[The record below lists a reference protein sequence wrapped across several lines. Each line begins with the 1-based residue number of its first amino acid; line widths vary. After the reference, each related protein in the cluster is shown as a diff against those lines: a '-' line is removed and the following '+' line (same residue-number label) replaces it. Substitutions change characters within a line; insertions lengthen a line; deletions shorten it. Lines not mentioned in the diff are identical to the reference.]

1 MRDPTKLRVTAGAE
15 DIAVMTYRATR
26 PFPSAERYGI
36 VLQMRKAAI
45 SIGSN
50 ISEGCGYSSDRA
62 FLSYLHQSLGS
73 AHELEFQC
81 RVSIKLALGNST
93 KLTELLARI

>member
-1 MRDPTKLRVTAGAE
+1 
-15 DIAVMTYRATR
+15 
-26 PFPSAERYGI
+26 
-36 VLQMRKAAI
+36 MRKAAI

-50 ISEGCGYSSDRA
+50 ISEGCGYASDRA

-93 KLTELLARI
+93 KLTELLARIGQLKRQIARLIVSIRGAGGAKRRG